1 MMKKSDT
8 TIYII
13 RHGELN
19 NPKNVLYDR
28 ELNFSLSKI
37 GRKHIK
43 KLAEK
48 LKKFGADPFCIYSSP
63 LLRTKQTSLIIKKI
77 FNLREIILDIRL
89 LEVDS
94 RGVAGNPLAMH
105 KYFTYQ
111 NSGKGYWMEAPKKQA
126 KRIRDCIR
134 DIRKKYSGKTVFVV
148 SHGDP
153 LAFGIYTLVNP
164 KKKFPTIDF
173 LEKHFYF
180 KKAQAFKLVFD
191 SKGRMIEDRFL

>member
-1 MMKKSDT
+1 MKN
-8 TIYII
+8 TILYII

-28 ELNFSLSKI
+28 ELNFPLSKI
-37 GRKHIK
+37 GREHIK

-48 LKKFGADPFCIYSSP
+48 LKKLGAGPYCIYSSP
-63 LLRTKQTSLIIKKI
+63 LLRTKQTAMIFKKI
-77 FNLREIILDIRL
+77 FGNVRVVYDTRL

-105 KYFTYQ
+105 KYFTYL
-111 NSGKGYWMEAPKKQA
+111 NSGKDYWMESPEKQA
-126 KRIRDCIR
+126 KRIRDCIS
-134 DIRKKYSGKTVFVV
+134 DIRKKDSGKTVFVV

-153 LAFGIYTLVNP
+153 LAFGIYTLANP
-164 KKKFPTIDF
+164 KNKFPTIDF
-173 LEKHFYF
+173 LEKYFYF

-191 SKGRMIEDRFL
+191 SKERIIEHRFL